1 MLKLDA
7 PAALG
12 AAPAAAA
19 APRAGTVVRLDEE
32 QFAHDLSLMLRS
44 GLSLVE
50 ALRTLGEQ
58 GHGAATIRAVLH
70 SLQHG
75 ETLSRA
81 MQATGAFGVPLLAC
95 AKASEL
101 TGDLGD
107 SLQRY
112 AANAARLRTLRSRLV
127 SACVYPALLV
137 GVTFLVVLF
146 LL

>member
-1 MLKLDA
+1 MA
-7 PAALG
+7 VA
-12 AAPAAAA
+12 
-19 APRAGTVVRLDEE
+19 RIDEE

-58 GHGAATIRAVLH
+58 GNGAGHAAHGAGA
-70 SLQHG
+70 LQHG

-81 MQATGAFGVPLLAC
+81 RCETTGAFGVPLLAC

-107 SLQRY
+107 SLQRF

-127 SACVYPALLV
+127 SACVYPRCWWV
-137 GVTFLVVLF
+137 
-146 LL
+146 